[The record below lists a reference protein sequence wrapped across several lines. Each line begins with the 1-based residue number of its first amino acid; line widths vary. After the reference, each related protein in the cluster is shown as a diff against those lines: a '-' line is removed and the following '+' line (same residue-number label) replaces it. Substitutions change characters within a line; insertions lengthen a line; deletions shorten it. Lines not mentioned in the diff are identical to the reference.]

1 MSGSGLPPR
10 DVPGLLRIDLKKE
23 IARSEWKEDPVI
35 GSETIAS
42 LAIVRWV
49 LMIFGAV
56 YTLSFTAMF
65 FLFYRTDATFEK
77 GSELVKF
84 MLQSILPLV
93 TLAIGY
99 YLGDRNRPHPLPKGR
114 K

>member
-1 MSGSGLPPR
+1 MSGIPQK
-10 DVPGLLRIDLKKE
+10 DVPNSSRIDLKRE
-23 IARSEWKEDPVI
+23 IVKSEWKEDPVI
-35 GSETIAS
+35 GTELIAS

-49 LMIFGAV
+49 LMIFGCV
-56 YTLSFTAMF
+56 YSLSFMAMF

-99 YLGDRNRPHPLPKGR
+99 YLGDRNRPHPTAKGR